1 MKTITHI
8 CDSCKNSK
16 GENELAHLEVRS
28 TKGIELFD
36 TYKTIYIDIC
46 KSCLEK
52 KGFIVN
58 RKEEET
64 KEEFLN
70 KNSKNLENKIVDILN
85 DLGVQFY
92 E

>member
-8 CDSCKNSK
+8 CDLCKQSK
-16 GENELAHLEVRS
+16 GENELAHLEARS
-28 TKGIELFD
+28 RGLGLFD
-36 TYKTIYIDIC
+36 SYRTLEIDIC

-58 RKEEET
+58 RKEEQST
-64 KEEFLN
+64 KEIQDA
-70 KNSKNLENKIVDILN
+70 NSKNLENKIIDILD

>member
-8 CDSCKNSK
+8 CDVCKQSK
-16 GENELAHLEVRS
+16 GEEELSHLEVRS
-28 TKGIELFD
+28 NGLEFFD
-36 TYKTIYIDIC
+36 RYKAMTIDIC

-58 RKEEET
+58 RREGQSTADVQKI
-64 KEEFLN
+64 N
-70 KNSKNLENKIVDILN
+70 HKNMEDKIVDILN

>member
-8 CDSCKNSK
+8 CD
-16 GENELAHLEVRS
+16 
-28 TKGIELFD
+28 
-36 TYKTIYIDIC
+36 IC

-52 KGFIVN
+52 RNFIVN
-58 RKEEET
+58 KREDKTEEEIQ
-64 KEEFLN
+64 N
-70 KNSKNLENKIVDILN
+70 INSKNLENKIIDILS